1 MQERINKLVHEFS
14 NIMSKEEML
23 AKYKWFDRASGIHDE
38 QLTVSLLRNAVGCNA
53 CSRYNNLKQLG
64 R

>member
-23 AKYKWFDRASGIHDE
+23 AKYKWFDRAGGIHDE
-38 QLTVSLLRNAVGCNA
+38 QLTVSLLRNAVGWNA
-53 CSRYNNLKQLG
+53 YNRYDKLKQL
-64 R
+64 RR